1 MRMLNDLPRILEERG
16 LSQADLA
23 RLAGLAYP
31 VVQRAVRPNANPF
44 VDDVLTIA
52 RVLGVPAQ
60 RLFYLSSSSPK

>member
-1 MRMLNDLPRILEERG
+1 MQMLNDLPRLLEERG

-31 VVQRAVRPNANPF
+31 VVRRAVRRDGNPF

-52 RVLGVPAQ
+52 RVLGVPAHC
-60 RLFYLSSSSPK
+60 LFHLSKSSPE